1 MGVKRRDFMTMAAAT
16 AAGAGATAA
25 GVSREASAQDGATQ
39 VGMHSEGT
47 TYYFDPIGLHVEQ
60 GDTVEFAI
68 ESGAHS
74 STAYKKGNGGAQET
88 RIPEGAKAWDSGT
101 ISGQG
106 STFKHTFKTPG
117 TYDYFC
123 IPHKSLGMVGR
134 IVVGEPGGPAEGS
147 MPPDGDVP
155 ESQTIV
161 DQGSVSFS
169 QFSGGGDGGG
179 GGGGGSG
186 SGGGG
191 GGGEGGVALHELGV
205 PYQAHFVG
213 LGAIFA
219 VLTSVVYSFFF
230 LKYADSPEHTDQR
243 DR

>member
-1 MGVKRRDFMTMAAAT
+1 MDMDRRKFLSTAAAT
-16 AAGAGATAA
+16 TAATA
-25 GVSREASAQDGATQ
+25 GVSREAAAQEGPGENT
-39 VGMHSEGT
+39 VGMFASGS
-47 TYYFDPIGLHVEQ
+47 TYFFDPIGLHVEK
-60 GDTVEFAI
+60 GTTVTFAI

-161 DQGSVSFS
+161 DQGSVSYASFS
-169 QFSGGGDGGG
+169 GNSNMGYSSGGGGN
-179 GGGGGSG
+179 GGGGSG
-186 SGGGG
+186 NETAIAPSGTIGYLVKMG
-191 GGGEGGVALHELGV
+191 LGV
-205 PYQAHFVG
+205 ISFLVVSLVG
-213 LGAIFA
+213 F
-219 VLTSVVYSFFF
+219 YF
-230 LKYADSPEHTDQR
+230 LMRYGSEESAE
-243 DR
+243 